1 MDSFKPTKRELF
13 VDLEQQI
20 VASLNNSL
28 SIIKEH
34 CQSTL
39 TDDLKEVVHN
49 HKIYSKFF
57 DKCNS
62 KLTQIAR
69 LVTDLNFYAH
79 SFVPSKS
86 KKLKFS
92 TNFRKSKGVA
102 SKQSESL
109 TKFSTANKIGS
120 ILYKLDKSASGD
132 SKSREL
138 ASSKQKQH
146 DKELINELKA
156 LNLTGKENQV
166 EQQEAAKTKISVKKA
181 ADSKSSTEK
190 AADTKSSAEKAA
202 ETKSSAEKAAQTK
215 SSAVKAAETKNST
228 VKAAETK
235 ASVKKADEMKSS
247 AVKAAETKSSVIKAA
262 ETKSSTEKAVKTEKS
277 LDKLIKQQSLMEDTF
292 IFKIIVPR
300 ACRGLIIGM
309 YGDTVRKI
317 KYISKAMSIRY
328 LDNTDRF
335 AKESVVEISGK
346 LENCGRAVFEILQIV
361 ESFFRSS
368 PLKERL
374 DFANDFDG
382 HSYQIGV
389 WSSILKLLVA
399 ESSVPFVIGRRGSNL
414 KHVEE
419 ETMTMVSVI
428 KATCNQLKLRGV
440 EGNDSVVTIG
450 GSMGGCCE
458 AAEMIM
464 HKIRKSEKLSLN
476 TKKGD

>member
-1 MDSFKPTKRELF
+1 
-13 VDLEQQI
+13 
-20 VASLNNSL
+20 
-28 SIIKEH
+28 
-34 CQSTL
+34 
-39 TDDLKEVVHN
+39 
-49 HKIYSKFF
+49 
-57 DKCNS
+57 
-62 KLTQIAR
+62 
-69 LVTDLNFYAH
+69 
-79 SFVPSKS
+79 
-86 KKLKFS
+86 
-92 TNFRKSKGVA
+92 
-102 SKQSESL
+102 
-109 TKFSTANKIGS
+109 
-120 ILYKLDKSASGD
+120 
-132 SKSREL
+132 
-138 ASSKQKQH
+138 
-146 DKELINELKA
+146 
-156 LNLTGKENQV
+156 
-166 EQQEAAKTKISVKKA
+166 
-181 ADSKSSTEK
+181 
-190 AADTKSSAEKAA
+190 
-202 ETKSSAEKAAQTK
+202 
-215 SSAVKAAETKNST
+215 
-228 VKAAETK
+228 
-235 ASVKKADEMKSS
+235 MKSS